1 MAIKRTALVSLR
13 LPINE
18 LDEYEILVD
27 TKLFNSLSEAIR
39 ECGSK
44 GRLLLSYKEVLNDP
58 IKKKEFFEKLDST
71 LKNEQIFEYLSTL
84 TDTELR
90 GISGA
95 IQIVQEKRSIHGGS

>member
-18 LDEYEILVD
+18 LDEYENLVLQ
-27 TKLFNSLSEAIR
+27 KLFTSLSEAIR

-44 GRLLLSYKEVLNDP
+44 GRLLLSYKDVLNDP
-58 IKKKEFFEKLDST
+58 VKKKEFFEKLDST
-71 LKNEQIFEYLSTL
+71 LKSEQIFEYLTSL

-90 GISGA
+90 GISEA
-95 IQIVQEKRSIHGGS
+95 IQIVQEKRSIHGSS

>member
-1 MAIKRTALVSLR
+1 MAIKRTTIVSLR
-13 LPINE
+13 LPIID

-27 TKLFNSLSEAIR
+27 KKLFNSVSEAIR

-44 GRLLLSYKEVLNDP
+44 GRLLLNYKDVLKDP

-71 LKNEQIFEYLSTL
+71 LKNEQIFEYLVTL
-84 TDTELR
+84 TDTELK
-90 GISGA
+90 GIYEA